1 MKLHHLHWLS
11 KQQGIFSNKN
21 RGAESLQSGLMVNCQ
36 THWPTLQ
43 MYLPNF
49 LKEMEN
55 PSPPSVHGSNEQH
68 SFRMSLSSVSS
79 IHIFS
84 PLICPTEK
92 LLLCLKQEHCML
104 CSSPSLIFSLFHCQK
119 RYNVLEYPTIWYF
132 QSYNFWLFGFFLFIY
147 FVFPPNTLPPTK
159 SKISN
164 FPGHSAV
171 GIPHLP
177 TASQHPRELLM
188 GCKPPKFSFYY
199 CFSVWNPNTFS
210 TQCFQWQRAAKHE
223 GRQNHLLIHGTTRV
237 VLGFFKAK
245 I

>member
-1 MKLHHLHWLS
+1 MLRACSLGRWSTARPTGPRFKCIYPTFSKKWRTPHHRLYMAPMSSTRSECPYLQFLAS
-11 KQQGIFSNKN
+11 IF
-21 RGAESLQSGLMVNCQ
+21 
-36 THWPTLQ
+36 
-43 MYLPNF
+43 
-49 LKEMEN
+49 
-55 PSPPSVHGSNEQH
+55 
-68 SFRMSLSSVSS
+68 
-79 IHIFS
+79 FS

-92 LLLCLKQEHCML
+92 LLLCLKQEHCTL

-119 RYNVLEYPTIWYF
+119 RYSVLEYPTIWYF
-132 QSYNFWLFGFFLFIY
+132 QSYNFWLFGVYLFIY
-147 FVFPPNTLPPTK
+147 FVFPPNTLPVIK

-210 TQCFQWQRAAKHE
+210 TQCFQCQRAAKHE

-237 VLGFFKAK
+237 VWVFFKAK

>member
-1 MKLHHLHWLS
+1 MLRACSLGWWSTARPTGPRFKCIYPTFSKKWRTPHHRLYMAPMSSTRSECPYLQFLASIFFPLLS
-11 KQQGIFSNKN
+11 APLKSSYSAWSRNIACCAQ
-21 RGAESLQSGLMVNCQ
+21 A
-36 THWPTLQ
+36 
-43 MYLPNF
+43 LP
-49 LKEMEN
+49 
-55 PSPPSVHGSNEQH
+55 
-68 SFRMSLSSVSS
+68 SSS
-79 IHIFS
+79 
-84 PLICPTEK
+84 
-92 LLLCLKQEHCML
+92 L
-104 CSSPSLIFSLFHCQK
+104 CSTAKRGTTFWSIQQYDTSNLI
-119 RYNVLEYPTIWYF
+119 I
-132 QSYNFWLFGFFLFIY
+132 FGCLVFFLFIY